1 MIETVQFQCKVV
13 MIFGVLQSSCQ
24 RFQSVQLIFLNV
36 AFFEP
41 KVQHYK
47 NALAWGG
54 VHLFSK
60 MLTNTETL
68 TQQNPENCL
77 GSFVEICRNIVSSL
91 KALIFLKKAARK
103 SITSSDPG
111 RLWAVLSLDASK

>member
-1 MIETVQFQCKVV
+1 MIETVQFQFKVV
-13 MIFGVLQSSCQ
+13 VILECCCLVVNGFRVYNC
-24 RFQSVQLIFLNV
+24 FFLNV

-54 VHLFSK
+54 GVHLFSK
-60 MLTNTETL
+60 TLTNTETL

-91 KALIFLKKAARK
+91 KALIF
-103 SITSSDPG
+103 
-111 RLWAVLSLDASK
+111 